1 MTVLLLND
9 PIGSEPMIN
18 VQIDPAW
25 FVLSLSQQ
33 AALHMVNTWST
44 LPSNILKLPH
54 FHGLHVSLCSNLS
67 HAQNILNCLVSVFRS
82 LQVAASPVFSGAG
95 LVKSPLRSLGRKIPI
110 SPLLCCK
117 NRTLQEHKSTKAITI
132 VNKVPQNPV
141 EYYVSIKHWEKPW

>member
-54 FHGLHVSLCSNLS
+54 APRAPRIAVFKSIPCAKYIV
-67 HAQNILNCLVSVFRS
+67 LVSVFLS

-110 SPLLCCK
+110 SLLVCCK

-132 VNKVPQNPV
+132 VCQ
-141 EYYVSIKHWEKPW
+141 